1 MELTMVVF
9 FIVMVYNTELIKIDI
24 LIMQDENL
32 RKNTGK

>member
-1 MELTMVVF
+1 VELTMVVF